1 MCNTT
6 CIDNIYFVTA
16 LSEEQAWEKI
26 HLLFGLA
33 LRGFV
38 YFTEEWCLCCFTVA
52 GDLQICQM
60 WISCGV

>member
-38 YFTEEWCLCCFTVA
+38 YFTEE
-52 GDLQICQM
+52 
-60 WISCGV
+60 